1 MSTFDNP
8 GRGRIFL
15 SYRREEA
22 SAVAGR
28 LYDRLVNRFGQEAI
42 FMDISSI
49 EIGQDFL
56 EAIEQAVASSQ
67 VMLVLIGNEWNNLA
81 DSEGRRRLD
90 NPKDFIR
97 LEIEAALEHDLL
109 VIPILIDN
117 AVMPS
122 FQDLPGP
129 LKVLANRQAVEIQLH
144 RDRFQRDVEFLIDAV
159 ESYLKTAP
167 VIRAP
172 SPAEQDYISPPPARR
187 LIFVSYSHSD
197 NYWLG
202 RLQVHLKPLV
212 RRGRIE
218 TWDDT
223 QIRVGDEW
231 RSEIRKAVEN
241 CSVAVLLISA
251 DFMASDFIDNNELPP
266 LLEAARQRGVR
277 IFPVLVSS
285 SYFEDS
291 ELSRFQAVN
300 SPSKPLDMMT
310 KGEQEAAFAKLHKAI
325 RSVLS

>member
-1 MSTFDNP
+1 MSTFDSP

-28 LYDRLVNRFGQEAI
+28 LYDRLVDRFGPEV
-42 FMDISSI
+42 FMDLYSI
-49 EIGQDFL
+49 EAGMDFV
-56 EAIEQAVASSQ
+56 EAIEQSVASSQ
-67 VMLVLIGNEWNNLA
+67 VMLVLIGNEWITQA

-90 NPKDFIR
+90 NPNDFIR
-97 LEIEAALEHDLL
+97 LELEAALEHDLR
-109 VIPILIDN
+109 VIPVLIDN
-117 AVMPS
+117 ARMPRR
-122 FQDLPGP
+122 QDLPGP
-129 LKVLANRQAVEIQLH
+129 LKDLADRQAVGIQLH
-144 RDRFQRDVEFLIDAV
+144 RDRFQRDVEFLIEAV
-159 ESYLKTAP
+159 DSYLKTIPAN
-167 VIRAP
+167 RSP
-172 SPAEQDYISPPPARR
+172 SPAQQDYISPPPPRR

-197 NYWLG
+197 DYWLS
-202 RLQVHLKPLV
+202 RLQVHLKPLA
-212 RRGRIE
+212 RDGRIE

-223 QIRVGDEW
+223 QIQVGDEW

-251 DFMASDFIDNNELPP
+251 DFMASEFIDNNELPP
-266 LLEAARQRGVR
+266 LLEAARKRGVR

-300 SPSKPLDMMT
+300 SPSRPLDMMT
-310 KGEQEAAFAKLHKAI
+310 KGEQEAALAKLHKAV